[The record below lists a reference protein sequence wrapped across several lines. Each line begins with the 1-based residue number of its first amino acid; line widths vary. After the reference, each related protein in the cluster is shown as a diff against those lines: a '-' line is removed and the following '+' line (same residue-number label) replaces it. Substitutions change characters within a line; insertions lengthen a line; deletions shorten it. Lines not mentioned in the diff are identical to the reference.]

1 MAPDVSI
8 VIVSMNKTEYLF
20 PCLDSIREHTSVT
33 YETLVVAYMFSTENL
48 EMLRRRYPWVTVI
61 ESLELRGFA
70 ENNNLALRQA

>member
-33 YETLVVAYMFSTENL
+33 YETLVVASQGSQWRTYMPQPTFHT
-48 EMLRRRYPWVTVI
+48 
-61 ESLELRGFA
+61 
-70 ENNNLALRQA
+70 